1 MNSLHTLPKYFLA
14 LLLILAAGGHA
25 TASTTAPATPEA
37 LAGGRLDDAIAMLQ
51 SETHASPKNAESFHL
66 LSRAYYE
73 LEHWDDAIAA
83 AQQAVA
89 LNPGSSDYHLWLGR
103 AYGMRAEH
111 ANWFMAIRLA
121 RKTRQEF
128 EKAVELDSASVDARS
143 DLAEYY
149 MEAPS
154 FLGGGADKAR
164 AQAQQMASLDAS
176 AAHWVTA
183 RLAEKNKNFDQAES
197 EYRAAIDSSKNPGG
211 EWLDLAAFYRR
222 RGQFKQMDEAISKA
236 VSDKRKTNVLFG
248 AAELLY
254 NAGRNFSDAAQM
266 MRRYLSSKPR
276 TDEAP
281 TFQAHYLLGEILEK
295 QGDRQAA
302 AVEYRAALALASE
315 YRQAQEAL
323 KRVSQ

>member
-1 MNSLHTLPKYFLA
+1 MNSSLKAMKYFLS
-14 LLLILAAGGHA
+14 LLLMVAGGWPA
-25 TASTTAPATPEA
+25 ASSNTAPEA
-37 LAGGRLDDAIAMLQ
+37 LAGGRLDDAIAILRA
-51 SETHASPKNAESFHL
+51 ETHTSPKNAESFHL

-89 LNPGSSDYHLWLGR
+89 LNPGSSNYHLWLGR

-111 ANWFMAIRLA
+111 ANWFMAMRLA

-128 EKAVELDSASVDARS
+128 ERAVELDSASVDARS

-176 AAHWVTA
+176 AAHWVNA

-197 EYRAAIDSSKNPGG
+197 EYRAAIEASKNPGG

-222 RGQFKQMDEAISKA
+222 QGDFKQMDEAINKA
-236 VSDKRKTNVLFG
+236 ISDKRKTNVLFG

-254 NAGRNFSDAAQM
+254 SAGRNFSDAAQL

-276 TDEAP
+276 ADEAP

-302 AVEYRAALALASE
+302 ATEYRAALALASE
-315 YRQAQEAL
+315 YRQAQDAL
-323 KRVSQ
+323 KRVSP